1 MNEPA
6 DETAKGD
13 ASRPADSAASQEE
26 LAELLRELRT
36 LEQGMPLTVRDKFA
50 DVLDPQRLSYETGI
64 EPAERVTA
72 LLNGA
77 EPAGDQD
84 GERWLKRLVFLRST
98 RTKTRLR
105 RSRGPRPYFLS
116 EIARGVEKQG
126 GTISKATLSYI
137 FNEGRRPSPENLAC
151 IERFFGVL
159 PGFCSYTESEALV
172 VRLRPIVQQL
182 RILTKVADAAAH
194 GVTKVAA
201 RSTEDLSRDPDAM
214 TDILTALLDAGVL
227 NTDPD
232 SRRHTGD

>member
-6 DETAKGD
+6 DETAEGD
-13 ASRPADSAASQEE
+13 TSRPADSAASAEE
-26 LAELLRELRT
+26 LAALLRELHA
-36 LEQGMPLTVRDKFA
+36 LQQGMPPAVRDKFA
-50 DVLDPQRLSYETGI
+50 DLLDPHRLSYDTGI

-77 EPAGDQD
+77 RPADDQD
-84 GERWLKRLVFLRST
+84 SDRWLKRLVFLRNT
-98 RTKTRLR
+98 RTKTRMR

-137 FNEGRRPSPENLAC
+137 FNEGRRPTPENLAY

-172 VRLRPIVQQL
+172 ARLRPIVQQL

-201 RSTEDLSRDPDAM
+201 RTTEDLSRNPDAM

-232 SRRHTGD
+232 GRRRTGD